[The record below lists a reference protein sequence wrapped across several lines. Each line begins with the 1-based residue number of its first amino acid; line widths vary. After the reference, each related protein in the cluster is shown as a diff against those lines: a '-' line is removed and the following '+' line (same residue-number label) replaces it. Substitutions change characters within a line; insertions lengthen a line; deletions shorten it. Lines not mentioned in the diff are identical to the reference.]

1 MTIKIVNG
9 NLLESN
15 EKYIAHIC
23 NCVTN
28 RSASLAKDIFAKYPY
43 ADIYSNRVEPS
54 KPGTIEVLGNGKDKR
69 YIINMLGQYYP
80 GISKYPNS
88 NIDGIKAREK
98 YFHQCLLRIAKIS
111 NIESIA
117 FPFRVGC
124 GIAGGN
130 WDHYLVII
138 ENFAKYIYDTQK
150 AITLIYKLS

>member
-1 MTIKIVNG
+1 MIHIVRG
-9 NLLESN
+9 DIFDAK
-15 EKYIAHIC
+15 EKYICHQT

-28 RSASLAKDIFAKYPY
+28 KAAHLAHDMFKKFPY
-43 ADIYSNRVEPS
+43 ADIYTNRLSPDT
-54 KPGTIEVLGNGKDKR
+54 PGNIFIKGNGTSER
-69 YIINMLGQYYP
+69 YVINMLGQYYP